1 MSMTELKVT
10 RVGKGL
16 GLELPQEIVEQ
27 LHLGAGDNISLE
39 QMGNGSFRLRNQ
51 TDTQAEQIA
60 LIEGY
65 MHEEDA

>member
-1 MSMTELKVT
+1 MTELKVKN
-10 RVGKGL
+10 VGKGL

-39 QMGNGSFRLRNQ
+39 RMAQGSYRL
-51 TDTQAEQIA
+51 TSKSDAMAEQIA
-60 LIEGY
+60 LIESY

>member
-1 MSMTELKVT
+1 MTELKVR

-16 GLELPQEIVEQ
+16 GLEFPEEIVEQ
-27 LHLGAGDNISLE
+27 LHLGAGDDICLE
-39 QMGNGSFRLRNQ
+39 QMGHGSFRLRNR
-51 TDTQAEQIA
+51 TDMQAEQIA